1 MSAELAVIES
11 DVQALDT
18 LDPASREVAI
28 TGILQQCHD
37 WLTRATAAT
46 GPADIA
52 NFKAYVASV
61 AETTKQLRVSKEIQ
75 QDAEVM
81 VRRSERAL
89 GLAIREGQS
98 RGEIAKRG
106 DVSERP
112 AYERVRNGRVE
123 HIQPKPPEPKSAL
136 VSPSTFFSSGED
148 GHKTYTVTDDVTDE
162 QFEAAIEAAKS
173 EGNVSR
179 ANVVRKIKGDPAT
192 EVKQRKTSPILSRS
206 IDGLSGY
213 RMALEGVT
221 AIGADATPDQI
232 KAWTKEI
239 NKTIHELNRVRNLLK
254 EAAK

>member
-89 GLAIREGQS
+89 GVAIREGQV
-98 RGEIAKRG
+98 RGEIETRESAAAKIAEKREARRRG
-106 DVSERP
+106 DNDYANSIFVT
-112 AYERVRNGRVE
+112 
-123 HIQPKPPEPKSAL
+123 
-136 VSPSTFFSSGED
+136 SPSVFLSRGAATVE
-148 GHKTYTVTDDVTDE
+148 TYAMADDVTDE
-162 QFEAAIEAAKS
+162 QFEEVLTAARD

-179 ANVVRKIKGDPAT
+179 ANVVRKIKGEPT
-192 EVKQRKTSPILSRS
+192 SEVKQRKTSPILSRS